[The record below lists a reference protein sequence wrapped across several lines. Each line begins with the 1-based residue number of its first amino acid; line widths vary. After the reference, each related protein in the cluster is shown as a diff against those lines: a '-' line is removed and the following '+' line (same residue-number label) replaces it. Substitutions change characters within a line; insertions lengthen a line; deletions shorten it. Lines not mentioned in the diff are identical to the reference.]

1 MKSIKVKKI
10 ELIETDVFGY
20 SRKSPDD
27 KESTEVSMHNQD
39 ELINNT
45 CLGKGWNLMGIEYDK
60 NISGGDR
67 DREGI
72 KNVISKAKKHKVA
85 NPKKNVHIITK
96 DQDRFARDYAFMGDT
111 LKDLE
116 AYGVKVFSI
125 MKNDFLSS
133 DDLGDTIMSV
143 MNEQMIK
150 EGRKKAILT
159 RDKKINDKLP
169 CIPAPFGYK
178 YFKKNWV
185 IVPKEAEI
193 VKQVISDYLKNINYR
208 ETLTHFKIDKGVYY
222 RIISNA
228 KKGLYNGIIKFENKI
243 KDSKKTIIRTEVIE
257 YPGTYEHI
265 LNKETYTKLNEP
277 QN

>member
-1 MKSIKVKKI
+1 M
-10 ELIETDVFGY
+10 EFEADVFGY

-27 KESTEVSMHNQD
+27 KEDTERSIKNQD

-45 CLGKGWNLMGIEYDK
+45 CLGKHWNLIGIFYDK
-60 NISGGDR
+60 NITGGDR
-67 DREGI
+67 DRPGI
-72 KNVISKAKKHKVA
+72 KDIISKSRKHKVS
-85 NPKKNVHIITK
+85 NPKKNVYIITK

-143 MNEQMIK
+143 MNEQIIK

-178 YFKKNWV
+178 YFKKNWI
-185 IVPKEAEI
+185 IVPKKAEI
-193 VKQVISDYLKNINYR
+193 VKGVIQDYLNGINYR
-208 ETLTHFKIDKGVYY
+208 ETLKLTKIDKGIYY

-243 KDSKKTIIRTEVIE
+243 KDSNKKVVRTEIIE
-257 YPGTYEHI
+257 YSGTYEHI
-265 LNKETYTKLNEP
+265 LSEEVFNKLNDKI
-277 QN
+277 